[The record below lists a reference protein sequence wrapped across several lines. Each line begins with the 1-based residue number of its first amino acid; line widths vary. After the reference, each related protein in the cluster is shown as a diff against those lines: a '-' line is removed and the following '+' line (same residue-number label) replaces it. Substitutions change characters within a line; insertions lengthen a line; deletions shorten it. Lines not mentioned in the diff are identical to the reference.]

1 MTYIINPCEVC
12 TNKFGSD
19 INNINKC
26 LVETTA
32 AFNQIPSNNAFS
44 IKQDENWE
52 KCMNNVKQKLGKN
65 PEDLQLSESP
75 VFVQA
80 PHYIPELLKHTKNN
94 KEALQICK
102 EKCNKLRKQKNTC
115 IENCNTDYL
124 AIEKNIEEN
133 IEENIENYENIEN
146 NCNNCNKCNMNF
158 SNFWFFIMFILSL
171 ILYIL
176 LIKWTK

>member
-1 MTYIINPCEVC
+1 MTYIINPCKVC

-19 INNINKC
+19 INSINKC

-52 KCMNNVKQKLGKN
+52 KCMNNVKQKLGKDS
-65 PEDLQLSESP
+65 EDLQLSESP

-102 EKCNKLRKQKNTC
+102 EKCNKLRNKKNTC

-124 AIEKNIEEN
+124 AIEEN

-146 NCNNCNKCNMNF
+146 NCNNCNKCNMTL

-176 LIKWTK
+176 IIKWTN